1 MTIQKKRVIQGIT
14 KTGYGGG
21 GGYAALTLLI
31 CLLSLAAMSCGTMK
45 GLGKA
50 QPVMINSTKG
60 PVDFELYDSRGK
72 LITSGKTPT
81 TVVLKASKWNV
92 AERFYLKSGD
102 KVEVFEADF
111 VYPVIVQDLI
121 CPAPAP
127 LFGFIFTFGTDI
139 GTSSLHKLLPE
150 QEVGNVH
157 KNAVAKLVSDV
168 KGIGGKK

>member
-14 KTGYGGG
+14 KTGYGG

-72 LITSGKTPT
+72 LIASGKTPA
-81 TVVLKASKWNV
+81 TVMLKASKWNV

-111 VYPVIVQDLI
+111 SYGILIELIYP
-121 CPAPAP
+121 P
-127 LFGFIFTFGTDI
+127 LLGTVSFWVDQ